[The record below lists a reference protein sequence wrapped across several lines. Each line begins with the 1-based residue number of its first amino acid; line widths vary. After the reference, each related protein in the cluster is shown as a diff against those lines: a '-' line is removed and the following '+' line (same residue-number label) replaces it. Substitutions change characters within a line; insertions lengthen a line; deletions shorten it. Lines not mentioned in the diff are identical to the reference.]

1 MPLLISID
9 LDVIMP
15 LSWFRW
21 RIVFHDFLHE
31 WVDSGADLVE
41 FKALDDPGVG
51 YTIEGLLLVVVM
63 MMLMMMMMMMIIIII
78 MKCGRYSHSK
88 GFWSLLGIPFWNFLR
103 IEQKRACHFE
113 GVC

>member
-31 WVDSGADLVE
+31 WGDTGADLVE

-51 YTIEGLLLVVVM
+51 YTIEGLLLVLVIMMMMGMVM
-63 MMLMMMMMMMIIIII
+63 MMMMMMMMMMIIIII

-88 GFWSLLGIPFWNFLR
+88 GF
-103 IEQKRACHFE
+103 
-113 GVC
+113 

>member
-1 MPLLISID
+1 
-9 LDVIMP
+9 
-15 LSWFRW
+15 
-21 RIVFHDFLHE
+21 
-31 WVDSGADLVE
+31 
-41 FKALDDPGVG
+41 
-51 YTIEGLLLVVVM
+51 
-63 MMLMMMMMMMIIIII
+63 MLMMMMMMMMMMIIIIII